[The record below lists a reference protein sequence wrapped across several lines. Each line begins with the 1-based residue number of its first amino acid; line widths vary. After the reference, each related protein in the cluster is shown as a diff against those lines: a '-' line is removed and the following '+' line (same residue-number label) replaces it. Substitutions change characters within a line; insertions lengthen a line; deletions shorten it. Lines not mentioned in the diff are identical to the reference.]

1 LNQTSKGRG
10 ETLRPSKDKPKGQ
23 KRAQSVL
30 KAWDTP
36 QHPMASFIDRLGEG
50 FVAATST
57 ANTPQSQQK
66 GRIEQNLSQWQL
78 VTGKISKC
86 HGSVIH

>member
-1 LNQTSKGRG
+1 LNQTSTGRS
-10 ETLRPSKDKPKGQ
+10 ETLRPSKDEPKGQ
-23 KRAQSVL
+23 QSAHSVL

-78 VTGKISKC
+78 VTGNISKFY
-86 HGSVIH
+86 GSGIH